1 MMTTN
6 EKMTRKE
13 LAEFISASRGEK
25 VTSTQVRNNESLWG
39 LKDARGKDLN
49 KRVIR
54 YDKAKAVKAL
64 LKFGVIESVQRK
76 S

>member
-1 MMTTN
+1 MTTN

-13 LAEFISASRGEK
+13 LADFISAARGER
-25 VTSTQVRNNESLWG
+25 VTFRQVMNNEKLWG
-39 LKDARGKDLN
+39 LKEARGKDLN
-49 KRVIR
+49 KRVVR
-54 YDKAKAVKAL
+54 YDKAKAVRAL